1 MMSSH
6 FYAFLSR
13 MKYINRWALMR
24 NTSADTL
31 SQHSHE
37 VSAVAYALCVI
48 GNRRYGKA
56 YNGERASLLG
66 LFHDMPEI
74 ITGDLPTP
82 VLNLSTSYVKYFNPE
97 IKDAYKKVEAVASEK
112 LLATLPDDLRED
124 FAFLF
129 NEKESDE
136 ELWKIVKAADKIS
149 ALIKCIEERK
159 AGNMEFAKAE
169 QSTLESIKN
178 MNTDYKVGDFI
189 YNADIYSYNSCEA
202 VHFPK
207 NMTPEEIQL
216 WYQFLKKLP
225 VTVNRQKNIGD
236 FIVDF
241 YISSADIVIE
251 IDGRQHKMKDNAEAD
266 RLRDEELGRR
276 GLKVLRYNNQSVRDN
291 FNAVC
296 MDILNNLGL
305 KAKDLK

>member
-1 MMSSH
+1 MMNSH

-37 VSAVAYALCVI
+37 VSAVAYVLCVI

-82 VLNLSTSYVKYFNPE
+82 VKYFNPE

-124 FAFLF
+124 FDFLF
-129 NEKESDE
+129 NEKESDAD
-136 ELWKIVKAADKIS
+136 LWKIVKAADKIS

-159 AGNMEFAKAE
+159 AGNMEFVKAE
-169 QSTLESIKN
+169 QSTLEAIKN
-178 MNTDYKVGDFI
+178 MNMPEADDFI
-189 YNADIYSYNSCEA
+189 RDFLPAYELTLD
-202 VHFPK
+202 
-207 NMTPEEIQL
+207 QL
-216 WYQFLKKLP
+216 
-225 VTVNRQKNIGD
+225 T
-236 FIVDF
+236 
-241 YISSADIVIE
+241 
-251 IDGRQHKMKDNAEAD
+251 
-266 RLRDEELGRR
+266 
-276 GLKVLRYNNQSVRDN
+276 
-291 FNAVC
+291 
-296 MDILNNLGL
+296 
-305 KAKDLK
+305 